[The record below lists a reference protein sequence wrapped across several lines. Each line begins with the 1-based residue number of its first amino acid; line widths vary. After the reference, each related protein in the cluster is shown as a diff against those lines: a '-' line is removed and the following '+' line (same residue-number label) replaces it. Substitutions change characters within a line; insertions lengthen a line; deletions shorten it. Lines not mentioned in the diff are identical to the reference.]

1 MCCVVYHY
9 RNVHGAEGPKQS
21 YIFKNVVYL
30 YIFFGL
36 NLKKNVFLGN
46 LLQVNSYFRNVRI
59 GEKNSI
65 DANHKRLFRKAIMSL
80 RMYNDV

>member
-9 RNVHGAEGPKQS
+9 RNVHGAEGQKQS

-36 NLKKNVFLGN
+36 NLKKNVFLVN
-46 LLQVNSYFRNVRI
+46 LLQVNSYFKNVRI

-65 DANHKRLFRKAIMSL
+65 DTNHKRLFRKAIMSL
-80 RMYNDV
+80 WMYNL